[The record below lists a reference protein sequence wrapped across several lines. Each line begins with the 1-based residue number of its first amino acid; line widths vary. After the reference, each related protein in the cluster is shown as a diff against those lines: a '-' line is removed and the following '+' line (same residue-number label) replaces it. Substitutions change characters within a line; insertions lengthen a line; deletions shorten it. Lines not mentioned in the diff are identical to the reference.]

1 MAKEGNPMKRYME
14 RIWELMNDPKAKTNV
29 PLYDETLPKGVS
41 FDQLRIITGRVYA
54 YLKARNIGKE
64 DFVLIK
70 LPRGVQPI
78 IAMLGVWRAGA
89 ALVIVED
96 TLAPERVDFIYKD
109 CNCKIAITSEVWE
122 EINRCEPLDGYEETD
137 PHDAAYAVYTSGTTG
152 NPKGVL
158 HEYGNLERLVQ
169 SANYQGEEMFS
180 PGERFALAAPLNF
193 VASLMV
199 LSYGLYRG
207 CGASHILSYSTVK
220 NPVALIKYLL
230 LKRITLFFLTPTY
243 ARKFAGKT
251 GPFLKKMA
259 VGSEPANHFY
269 LKGVTSY
276 NMYAQ
281 SESGVVTCMFV
292 IDKEYDACPVGT
304 PQFDLKYR
312 IVDEDGNDVPNGE
325 IGEFIFENP
334 YVRGYINLPEETAK
348 AFKDGYY
355 YTSDLAQIL
364 PDGNIVICGRNS
376 DMIKINGNR
385 IEPAEIEAAI
395 KSILKIDWCVAKG
408 FVSDEQ
414 SFICA
419 YYKDDIT
426 FDVDSLRAQ
435 LQKRLPYYMIPAY
448 FMKIDSIP
456 TKPNGKMDRGALP
469 KPEVKNIVRPYKEP
483 TNEIEAALCNAMQ
496 KVLGMDRVGI
506 DDDFYEMGGDSL
518 SSMEM
523 LLESGLPGLDA
534 GCIFRGRTAAKI
546 AQLYTE
552 QTKNRDPDSDE
563 ALNETAK
570 LQPHKLTAEQLYMFD
585 YQLYTPN
592 STMYNLFKM
601 LRFQK
606 SEVDLERMAKTLE
619 IAIKNHPAFSTIIKF
634 NEDGDLIQQY
644 DPQIEISITPE
655 KISNAEFEKIKDT
668 LVQPFK
674 VVNAPLF
681 RCRLFETEDSAY
693 LFFDVHHIIFDG
705 TSFKVFMNS
714 VMNAY
719 MGAPLATDYY
729 YLVLQKREQIQL
741 TDFYNESCKYSEEKY
756 GNVTWTVCPK
766 IDFVTRENKMG
777 TLPCEA
783 EVLPAQLS
791 LMEKKYMM
799 TRNEFYIAASL
810 LAIAISTN
818 KNDVQ
823 ASWIYNGRDDLIASS
838 SIGLFFR
845 DLPVALRLHD
855 KMTLRDIFVKIQEQ
869 VQNGIKYSCYPYI
882 EINPM
887 VVDGDATGVLY
898 QRDLRDIGDFGGLTV
913 EEIEIRQ
920 NKAASQTILDIQILD
935 GEDGLQYVF
944 DYAASRYKK
953 ETMSEFQK
961 LFKRVIAAMMNANT
975 DAYTFEQLKRDV
987 RGKKGLMQKI
997 KEVFAK
1003 K

>member
-1 MAKEGNPMKRYME
+1 ME
-14 RIWELMNDPKAKTNV
+14 RIWELMSDPNAKKNV

-78 IAMLGVWRAGA
+78 IAMIGIWRAGA

-96 TLAPERVDFIYKD
+96 TLAPERIDYIYKD

-122 EINRCEPLDGYEETD
+122 EINQFEPLDGYEETD

-158 HEYGNLERLVQ
+158 HEYGNLERLVR
-169 SANYQGEEMFS
+169 SANFEGEEMFS

-207 CGASHILSYSTVK
+207 CGSSYILSYSTVK
-220 NPVALIKYLL
+220 NPVALIKFLL

-259 VGSEPANHFY
+259 IGSEPANNFH
-269 LKGVTSY
+269 LKGVINY

-292 IDKEYDACPVGT
+292 IDKEYDVCPVGK
-304 PQFDLKYR
+304 PQFDMKYR
-312 IVDEDGNDVPNGE
+312 VVDDDGNDVPVGE

-334 YVRGYINLPEETAK
+334 YVRGYINLPEETQK
-348 AFKDGYY
+348 AFKDGYF
-355 YTSDLAQIL
+355 YTADLVQIL
-364 PDGNIVICGRNS
+364 PDGNIAIRGRKS

-395 KSILKIDWCVAKG
+395 QSILSIDWCAVRG

-419 YYKDDIT
+419 YYKDDIF
-426 FDVDSLRAQ
+426 FDEDDLRAQ

-448 FMKIDSIP
+448 FMKIDSVP
-456 TKPNGKMDRGALP
+456 VKPNGKMDRNALP
-469 KPEVKNIVRPYKEP
+469 KPEIKNIVRTYKEP
-483 TNEIEAALCNAMQ
+483 TTEIEAALCNAMQ
-496 KVLGMDRVGI
+496 KVLHMERIGI

-523 LLESGLPGLDA
+523 VIESGLPGLDA
-534 GCIFRGRTAAKI
+534 GCIFRGRTATKI

-552 QTKNRDPDSDE
+552 QIKNRDPGSDD
-563 ALNETAK
+563 AQNELAK
-570 LQPHKLTAEQLYMFD
+570 LEPHKLTAEQLYMFD

-592 STMYNLFKM
+592 STMYNLFSL
-601 LRFQK
+601 LRIEK
-606 SEVDLERMAKTLE
+606 EGVDLSRMAKSIE
-619 IAIKNHPAFSTIIKF
+619 IAIKNHPAFSTTIQF

-644 DPQIEISITPE
+644 DSQMPVTVALE
-655 KISNAEFEKIKDT
+655 KISTCEFEKIKNT

-674 VVNAPLF
+674 IVNSPLF
-681 RCRLFETEDSAY
+681 RCRFFETEDAAY
-693 LFFDVHHIIFDG
+693 LFFDVHHIIYDG
-705 TSFKVFMNS
+705 TSSKVFTNS
-714 VMNAY
+714 VINAY
-719 MGAPLATDYY
+719 MGAPLENDYY
-729 YLVLQKREQIQL
+729 YLALQRREQIQL
-741 TDFYNESCKYSEEKY
+741 TDFYNESCKYFEDKFESVK
-756 GNVTWTVCPK
+756 WTVCPK
-766 IDFVTRENKMG
+766 VDTETRENKLG
-777 TLPCEA
+777 ELSCAA
-783 EVLPAQLS
+783 EVMPAELS
-791 LMEKKYMM
+791 LLEKKYML
-799 TRNEFYIAASL
+799 TRNEFYIAATL
-810 LAIAISTN
+810 LAIAISTDE
-818 KNDVQ
+818 NDVQ
-823 ASWIYNGRDDLIASS
+823 VAWIYNGRDDLVSS
-838 SIGLFFR
+838 SSVGLFFR
-845 DLPVALRLHD
+845 DLPVALRLNAE
-855 KMTLRDIFVKIQEQ
+855 MTLRDIFAEVHEQ
-869 VQNGIKYSCYPYI
+869 VQNGIKYSCYPYNEI
-882 EINPM
+882 EASP
-887 VVDGDATGVLY
+887 VDDDQTCILY
-898 QRDLRDIGDFGGLTV
+898 QRDLRDIGDFGGLDV
-913 EEIEIRQ
+913 EQIDIRQ
-920 NKAASQTILDIQILD
+920 NKAASQAVLDIQILD

-944 DYAASRYKK
+944 DYAASRYK
-953 ETMSEFQK
+953 EDTMSEFQK
-961 LFKRVIAAMMNANT
+961 LFKRIIAAIINANT